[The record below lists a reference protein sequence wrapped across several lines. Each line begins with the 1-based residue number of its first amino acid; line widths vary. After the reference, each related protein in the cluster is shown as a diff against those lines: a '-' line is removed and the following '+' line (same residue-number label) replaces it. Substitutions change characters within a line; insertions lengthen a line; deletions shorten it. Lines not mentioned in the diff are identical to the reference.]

1 MEAGLPF
8 RTAFDVSPTMRRGWQ
23 ALVRFP
29 MVLFVG
35 ALLKACTE
43 AGNGAGGQSRGDWD
57 PGHSATEA
65 SRHIRDG
72 QWDQVVDGLPAP
84 LAAMGAGVIV
94 ALVLTAF
101 VLAVAIRAFV
111 HGGWI
116 AVHQEILRDGVARW
130 ERCSRA

>member
-1 MEAGLPF
+1 
-8 RTAFDVSPTMRRGWQ
+8 MRRGWQ

-84 LAAMGAGVIV
+84 LAAMGAGGP
-94 ALVLTAF
+94 AGVLPRRSREYTCTLP
-101 VLAVAIRAFV
+101 VYRARQW
-111 HGGWI
+111 GSQI
-116 AVHQEILRDGVARW
+116 A
-130 ERCSRA
+130 